1 MGVNALHT
9 FSGIYM
15 CFTSTIEMFIRNPY
29 TNHLNWI
36 WFSFLFFYLIEAVL
50 VHSFD
55 PYFRLRN
62 NSYKRLID
70 IQLSLFIYRSF
81 IIQLH
86 IIKEQLQF
94 SKWDLMWTLLDP
106 LSSFE
111 KMFILFSRFAIN
123 FSVYLS
129 LHSLPLAT

>member
-1 MGVNALHT
+1 MWTLYVLSVEFTCVSLQQSKCLLGIHT
-9 FSGIYM
+9 QTTSIEYDSLFFS
-15 CFTSTIEMFIRNPY
+15 
-29 TNHLNWI
+29 
-36 WFSFLFFYLIEAVL
+36 FYLIEAVL

-111 KMFILFSRFAIN
+111 KMFVLFSRFAIN